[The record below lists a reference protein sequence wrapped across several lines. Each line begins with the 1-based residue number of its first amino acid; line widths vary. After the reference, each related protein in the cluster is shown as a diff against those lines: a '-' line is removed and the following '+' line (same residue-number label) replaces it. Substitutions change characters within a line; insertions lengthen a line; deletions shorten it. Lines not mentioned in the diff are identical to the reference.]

1 MDAESLFRAN
11 LRLIE
16 RVVSEVCRR
25 ARMRDA
31 DVEDFISTVKLA
43 LLENDFQILRRWEG
57 RSSLAAY
64 LSVVIRRLLC
74 DQRVREM
81 GRWRPSSEAR
91 RMGTAAVLLE
101 QMLHRDGWALEDA
114 VSLVCTVEPS
124 LSRAGIVAMA
134 ARLPVHE
141 RRRRP
146 LELVEVAE
154 PAAADRA
161 DSGALAYD
169 AQRIARR
176 AGLAVRETMAQW
188 ADEDAVILR
197 LRYGA
202 SMSIA
207 DISRMLR
214 LPQRPLYRRIESML
228 TALRQALTNA
238 DLDAATLAEVIGSA
252 VQDLDFGLDSGKNG
266 SPGPSSNE
274 ETKKNARVSQ

>member
-1 MDAESLFRAN
+1 MDPESLFRAN
-11 LRLIE
+11 LSLIE

-25 ARMRDA
+25 ARMRDV
-31 DVEDFISTVKLA
+31 DMEDFMSTVRLA
-43 LLENDFQILRRWEG
+43 LLEDDYQILRRWEG
-57 RSSLAAY
+57 RASLAGY

-74 DQRVREM
+74 DQRVQEM

-91 RMGTAAVLLE
+91 RLGNAAVLLE
-101 QMLHRDGWALEDA
+101 QLLYRDGWVLEEA

-124 LSRAGIVAMA
+124 LSRAEIVAMA

-141 RRRRP
+141 RRRRT

-154 PAAADRA
+154 PVAADRA

-188 ADEDAVILR
+188 PDEDVVILR

-228 TALRQALTNA
+228 AALRQALTDA
-238 DLDAATLAEVIGSA
+238 DLDAATLSEVIGGA

-266 SPGPSSNE
+266 PPGPSSNE
-274 ETKKNARVSQ
+274 ETTKNVRGSR